1 MLPTV
6 DTHEPREGVTNPKR
20 TCANREGEPQITQTQ
35 VESYTGVAMVHMDFD
50 TLNRGDQV

>member
-20 TCANREGEPQITQTQ
+20 TCAKREGETHIAQTQ
-35 VESYTGVAMVHMDFD
+35 NESYRRVAQVEVDFD
-50 TLNRGDQV
+50 PLNRGGQV

>member
-6 DTHEPREGVTNPKR
+6 DTHEPREGVTKR

-35 VESYTGVAMVHMDFD
+35 VESYTGVAMVDMDFD
-50 TLNRGDQV
+50 TLNRGVQV

>member
-1 MLPTV
+1 M

-35 VESYTGVAMVHMDFD
+35 VESYTGVAMVDVDFD
-50 TLNRGDQV
+50 TQNRGDTD

>member
-6 DTHEPREGVTNPKR
+6 DTHVPREGVTNPKR

-35 VESYTGVAMVHMDFD
+35 VESYTGVAMVDMDFD
-50 TLNRGDQV
+50 TLNRGVQV

>member
-20 TCANREGEPQITQTQ
+20 TCANREGEPHIAQTQ
-35 VESYTGVAMVHMDFD
+35 NESYRRVAKVEVDFD
-50 TLNRGDQV
+50 PQNTRDTG